1 MSTIYICYSVHKSIW
16 SYAYMIYQNKLCAS
30 HLKKRFPRGCFG
42 ANDIHSIVHEEREAE
57 EPKPI
62 AVAHTHSSSYLLIGT
77 TLGKVLYCVKTR
89 RAVSYL
95 FFDVVVKS
103 KSMSEVKVRQFG
115 KGRKDLYI
123 GQQSEYFGFATLSFD
138 SLETLHFLSTAEKSL
153 PFPQQCCK
161 INDN

>member
-1 MSTIYICYSVHKSIW
+1 MW
-16 SYAYMIYQNKLCAS
+16 SYAYMIYQNNLCGN
-30 HLKKRFPRGCFG
+30 HLKKRLSRGRFG
-42 ANDIHSIVHEEREAE
+42 ANDIHSVVHEEGEAE
-57 EPKPI
+57 EANPI

-115 KGRKDLYI
+115 KGRQDLYTLVSRVSI
-123 GQQSEYFGFATLSFD
+123 FALQF
-138 SLETLHFLSTAEKSL
+138 
-153 PFPQQCCK
+153 
-161 INDN
+161 